1 MFLREMNSACGL
13 CKKKYSLGTKK
24 PGAFLELEG
33 QRAKIIDPLNMW
45 NEWLAMA
52 SSSAL
57 EVHGFSLESDFMSHP
72 IKGPQMW
79 SAVTSPPGTRHSCCS
94 DNSINS
100 KSQVPF
106 SALLLAWESLKSSFL
121 DGPSDG
127 TEAGLQVLS
136 TMGQGWK
143 RGTALQAQIQTFI
156 FPIPCPVSWSLHK
169 HHVPSLLISPGSQ
182 EPCCPCVDMEKL
194 QEKTG
199 GSPTSIA
206 LLRSTARG
214 HSLTTR
220 QKSLGFPGTWVFYFP
235 GWIIWERLPPMYTWV
250 NVESK
255 SSPLWWYKKRK
266 ANKC

>member
-1 MFLREMNSACGL
+1 MFLREMNSVCGL

-33 QRAKIIDPLNMW
+33 QGAKIIDPLNMR

-72 IKGPQMW
+72 IKGPRMW
-79 SAVTSPPGTRHSCCS
+79 SAVTSPPRTRHSCCS
-94 DNSINS
+94 ENSINS

-143 RGTALQAQIQTFI
+143 RGSKHRAKPSSSQSHAQSPGHCT
-156 FPIPCPVSWSLHK
+156 STM
-169 HHVPSLLISPGSQ
+169 SLLVWPPLGLRT
-182 EPCCPCVDMEKL
+182 PAVLVLDMEKL

-199 GSPTSIA
+199 GSPSSVA
-206 LLRSTARG
+206 LLRSTTRG
-214 HSLTTR
+214 HSLTT
-220 QKSLGFPGTWVFYFP
+220 W
-235 GWIIWERLPPMYTWV
+235 
-250 NVESK
+250 
-255 SSPLWWYKKRK
+255 
-266 ANKC
+266 

>member
-1 MFLREMNSACGL
+1 MNSVCGL

-52 SSSAL
+52 SPSAL

-94 DNSINS
+94 ENSINS
-100 KSQVPF
+100 TSQVPF
-106 SALLLAWESLKSSFL
+106 SALLLAWESLRSSFL

-127 TEAGLQVLS
+127 TEAWLQVLS

-143 RGTALQAQIQTFI
+143 RGTALQAQSQTFI

-169 HHVPSLLISPGSQ
+169 HHVPSLPISPGSQ
-182 EPCCPCVDMEKL
+182 DPCCPRVRHGEASREDRRL
-194 QEKTG
+194 
-199 GSPTSIA
+199 S
-206 LLRSTARG
+206 LLRGLAPE
-214 HSLTTR
+214 HHTR
-220 QKSLGFPGTWVFYFP
+220 TFSDNMVEITGFPWHLGFLLPRLDYLRKVAP
-235 GWIIWERLPPMYTWV
+235 HVHLSER
-250 NVESK
+250 
-255 SSPLWWYKKRK
+255 RI
-266 ANKC
+266 